1 MEKAKDEIIR
11 NHFTKYMETALDR
24 ARRDYIKR
32 KQKLDGMEIVSEP
45 EQLLSMQQGETDQ
58 EGMAA
63 PDMIHGIPWEPGAV
77 RLFLEEMVDDR
88 MMAAL
93 SCLTD
98 MELLVVF
105 AKVFRQ
111 MTFKDIAG
119 VMGWDPIKVA
129 SSYSYARKKMKKG
142 WMRNG
147 V

>member
-11 NHFTKYMETALDR
+11 NYFTKYVETALDR
-24 ARRDYIKR
+24 TRRDYIKR

-45 EQLLSMQQGETDQ
+45 EHLFSMQPGETDQ
-58 EGMAA
+58 EGMAT
-63 PDMIHGIPWEPGAV
+63 PDMIHGIHWEPEAV
-77 RLFLEEMVDDR
+77 RLYLEEMVDNR

-98 MELLVVF
+98 TELLIVF

-111 MTFKDIAG
+111 MTFKEIADM
-119 VMGWDPIKVA
+119 MGWESNKVA

-142 WMRNG
+142 WIKNG
-147 V
+147 I